1 MMLWPQLSFSQDITL
16 LQQFNGRY
24 DFTFIGNTLNTI
36 ENGSIFA
43 DCTITT
49 SSSAVL
55 SLAPNDVIEKA
66 YLYWAG
72 SGPGDF
78 TVKLNGLDVVP
89 ERTFNLTQS
98 TSGFIF
104 FSAFTDITAMV
115 QATGNGVYLFSDLDV
130 SAIIPDYCTNRTN
143 FAGWAIVIV
152 YQNNALPLNQLNVY
166 DGLEYVAQD
175 HEELVITLD
184 NLNVIDN
191 DNAQIGFVAWEGDS
205 GIANNESLSVNGNL
219 MSNALNPSNNAFNG
233 TNSITGSSALYNMD
247 LDIYN
252 VQNNIDIGDTS
263 AEIKLTSSQDF
274 VMINCIV
281 TKFNSQLPDATIV
294 GGNVTRQCDLR
305 TILCDY
311 TIYNVNATDPLPAG
325 TPFAIYAGTT
335 LVGTG
340 LTQAELPVG
349 GSEAGQMA
357 VVIPPEIPI
366 DFDLVFVVDDD
377 GTGTGFVTELSE
389 NNNTYVTQVSL
400 LVSPA
405 FNVPTDLISCN
416 QGLGSGTFD
425 FSAYED
431 LVRTNTD
438 DTVSYYESQTD
449 AESGVSPILNA
460 WNYFTPVT
468 PKQIFVRIANG
479 SCFSTTSFFLR
490 VRNCPPTVYNYVS
503 ANTDGTND
511 TFFIEG
517 LRDIFLKFDL
527 AIYNRWGVLIWEGN
541 NNKPDWDGHATK
553 GMRAGGNEVPDG
565 TYYYVLDLNDPDYRE
580 PLTGFLYLNR

>member
-438 DTVSYYESQTD
+438 DTVSYYESQD
-449 AESGVSPILNA
+449 RCRKRREPD
-460 WNYFTPVT
+460 P
-468 PKQIFVRIANG
+468 Q
-479 SCFSTTSFFLR
+479 R
-490 VRNCPPTVYNYVS
+490 VELFY
-503 ANTDGTND
+503 A
-511 TFFIEG
+511 
-517 LRDIFLKFDL
+517 
-527 AIYNRWGVLIWEGN
+527 
-541 NNKPDWDGHATK
+541 GHAKTDICQDRQRQLFQHDLVFSE
-553 GMRAGGNEVPDG
+553 GAELSSDGIQLCFGEYRRNQRHVLYRRASRYLFEVRPR
-565 TYYYVLDLNDPDYRE
+565 DLQ
-580 PLTGFLYLNR
+580 PLGRADLGRQQQQTGLGRSCDQRHAGRRQ